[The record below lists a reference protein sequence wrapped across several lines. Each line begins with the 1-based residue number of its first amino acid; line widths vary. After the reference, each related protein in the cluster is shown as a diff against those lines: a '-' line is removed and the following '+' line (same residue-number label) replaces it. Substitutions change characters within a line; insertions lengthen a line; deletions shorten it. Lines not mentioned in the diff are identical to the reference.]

1 MRNSGFAVD
10 GIIKLLLAV
19 AGFIFLGGLE
29 DFFLAPRWLVITA
42 LVLLFLSAATQ
53 ISYSVRKGEKRY
65 LKYPMVFDALLI
77 VAVVVGLILAAA
89 QQPERLDPL
98 RTDRRGLSG
107 HRRDLHDRRERP
119 FLQQRRVTELLI
131 TAHSRFRSSART
143 YLSSSEVAYL
153 LSRLI
158 GTKGDAVSS

>member
-53 ISYSVRKGEKRY
+53 ISYAVGKGEKRY
-65 LKYPMVFDALLI
+65 LKFPMVFDALLI

-89 QQPERLDPL
+89 GNHAGAWVLF
-98 RTDRRGLSG
+98 GLVGVGSLG
-107 HRRDLHDRRERP
+107 IAVIFTTGENGP
-119 FLQQRRVTELLI
+119 SF
-131 TAHSRFRSSART
+131 
-143 YLSSSEVAYL
+143 SEDE
-153 LSRLI
+153 SPNP
-158 GTKGDAVSS
+158 

>member
-53 ISYSVRKGEKRY
+53 ISYAVGKGEKRY
-65 LKYPMVFDALLI
+65 LKFPMVS
-77 VAVVVGLILAAA
+77 VVVGLILAAA
-89 QQPERLDPL
+89 GNPAGAWILF
-98 RTDRRGLSG
+98 GLVGVGSLG
-107 HRRDLHDRRERP
+107 IAVVFTTGENGP
-119 FLQQRRVTELLI
+119 SF
-131 TAHSRFRSSART
+131 
-143 YLSSSEVAYL
+143 SEDE
-153 LSRLI
+153 SQNP
-158 GTKGDAVSS
+158 